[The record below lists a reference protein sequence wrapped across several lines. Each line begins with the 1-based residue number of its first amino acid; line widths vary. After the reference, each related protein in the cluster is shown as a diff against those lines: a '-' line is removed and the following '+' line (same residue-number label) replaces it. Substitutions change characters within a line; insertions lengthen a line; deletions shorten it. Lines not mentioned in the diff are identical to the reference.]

1 MKEQSSE
8 ILIQPTRVSQSQ
20 QTSSRSE
27 AEARNDTKPS
37 NKSAPSEDKTRLTDN
52 RWQTT

>member
-8 ILIQPTRVSQSQ
+8 ILIQPKRVSQSQ
-20 QTSSRSE
+20 QTPSWLE

-37 NKSAPSEDKTRLTDN
+37 HKSAPSEDKTRLADN